1 MQASAV
7 CSRPPPHPPAR
18 KPVSTPPL
26 RHCPPCTQLERDR
39 VFQKQLQEIQSVI
52 ARYRGP
58 LLESGARARA
68 LCVCVHAAAARA
80 RPPVF
85 GAPSPTSQTHAPLS
99 LTPPAPP
106 PPCSGAPAIDL
117 EQRIWHL
124 ITDQCFDQRSAD
136 DCRESVKYLLFTL
149 AQVCARAGQ
158 GGVGVWTRAGEAAL
172 LQRRHA
178 RMPPRATSPPLSPPC
193 PPPRLPRRS
202 SWGLWRWCGARAP
215 ASALSSRCVHAH
227 VCVLPSMRFRG
238 CSHAPTP
245 RPASHPTHPPLPQA
259 GNPQGSDTLST
270 LVEGIRFVLCAS
282 PQYLEDW

>member
-1 MQASAV
+1 M
-7 CSRPPPHPPAR
+7 
-18 KPVSTPPL
+18 
-26 RHCPPCTQLERDR
+26 
-39 VFQKQLQEIQSVI
+39 I

-193 PPPRLPRRS
+193 PPPPSTPPQFLGFVEVVRREGPRERPFLQVCARTRVCASIHAIQGLLARTNTPPRL
-202 SWGLWRWCGARAP
+202 AP
-215 ASALSSRCVHAH
+215 HPPPPATGRQPPGQRHFVHAGGGH
-227 VCVLPSMRFRG
+227 S
-238 CSHAPTP
+238 
-245 RPASHPTHPPLPQA
+245 
-259 GNPQGSDTLST
+259 
-270 LVEGIRFVLCAS
+270 LCALRLAAVPGGLVS
-282 PQYLEDW
+282 VCCCHATGFGR